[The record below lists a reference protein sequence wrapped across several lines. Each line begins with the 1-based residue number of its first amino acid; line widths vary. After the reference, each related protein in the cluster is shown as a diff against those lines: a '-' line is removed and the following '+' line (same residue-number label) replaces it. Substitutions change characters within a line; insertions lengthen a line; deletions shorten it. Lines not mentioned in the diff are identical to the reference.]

1 MSVYG
6 TDPQVGQSLDVHSFS
21 LCSTLCL
28 CIFSLVYFVP
38 PSKNDQSVHTLA
50 FLLHELHL
58 VYELHL
64 GPMAPATY
72 VAEDGLVG
80 HQWEKKPLILRRL
93 DAPVRGISR

>member
-1 MSVYG
+1 MIVCG
-6 TDPQVGQSLDVHSFS
+6 MDLEVEQSLDGLSFS
-21 LCSTLCL
+21 LCSTHFL
-28 CIFSLVYFVP
+28 CISSHGYYVN

-72 VAEDGLVG
+72 VAEDGPVG

-93 DAPVRGISR
+93 DAPL